1 MLAYRYVC
9 SLPGLLLY
17 LLKQWQQFRE
27 LSGEKEFLTRAE
39 FRDTVRR
46 NFGMMKEE
54 WVKKYFRAFDRN
66 DSGTIDFVEYVMG
79 FAGMARVS
87 YRFKST
93 NSNHKI

>member
-1 MLAYRYVC
+1 VHCDACKLTALFTRHAHLSVLVN
-9 SLPGLLLY
+9 S
-17 LLKQWQQFRE
+17 KQWQQFRE

-87 YRFKST
+87 S
-93 NSNHKI
+93 